1 MYRAVRQKPMAAWR
15 DPLQHAFMHDQ
26 GGRSMKLIRMLAV
39 GALLASSH
47 LVYGQGETQV
57 MTVNVP
63 FAFTAGSVS
72 MPAGRYVISRVQ
84 DFQLWKLTAFGH
96 PGVYVTITP
105 RELRKAPDTSRLVFN
120 HDATGYALS
129 QIQQGAQTDIA
140 QVVQPHKSTKQEL
153 AFVTAE
159 GR

>member
-1 MYRAVRQKPMAAWR
+1 M
-15 DPLQHAFMHDQ
+15 
-26 GGRSMKLIRMLAV
+26 RMLAV
-39 GALLASSH
+39 GVLLASSH

-63 FAFTAGSVS
+63 FAFTAGSVF

-84 DFQLWKLTAFGH
+84 DFQLWKLATFGH
-96 PGVYVTITP
+96 SGIYVTITP

-129 QIQQGAQTDIA
+129 QIQEGAQTEVA
-140 QVVQPHKSTKQEL
+140 QVVQPHKSANQEV

>member
-1 MYRAVRQKPMAAWR
+1 
-15 DPLQHAFMHDQ
+15 
-26 GGRSMKLIRMLAV
+26 MKLMRMLAV

-47 LVYGQGETQV
+47 LVYGQHETQV

-63 FAFTAGSVS
+63 FAFTAGAVS
-72 MPAGRYVISRVQ
+72 LPAGHYVISRVQ
-84 DFQLWKLTAFGH
+84 DFQLFKLATFGH

-105 RELRKAPDTSRLVFN
+105 RELRKAADTSRLVFN

-129 QIQQGAQTDIA
+129 QIQEGAQTAMA
-140 QVVQPHKSTKQEL
+140 QVVLPNKSTNQEV

>member
-1 MYRAVRQKPMAAWR
+1 
-15 DPLQHAFMHDQ
+15 
-26 GGRSMKLIRMLAV
+26 MKLMPMLAV